1 MARRPRS
8 VAKPPSKAP
17 AKPPSKPGSHA
28 PRTSRSRSAPP
39 RRPLSIV
46 LGLLALLSALGA
58 LGVFGY
64 LRAPHHGRGRAL
76 RITFAEGADSAAI
89 THALWSAGV
98 IDHPW
103 LFHLLAAATGAAD
116 RAHRGTVALRDDLTP
131 WAVLRTLN
139 RGAAGV
145 IRVTIPEGYTR
156 FDIARRLESVGV
168 CTASDFIAH
177 TEDPALLQRYGLSD
191 SLEGY
196 LFPETYDLPPDSPA
210 GLVVERMVAEF
221 SRRLRDLKSRHPE
234 GVLRAAS
241 LASGDEGPA
250 PPAPGGFD
258 RADRL
263 IVTLASLVERETGS
277 PDDRAHIASV
287 FWNRLRLPDF
297 RPRLL
302 QSDPTVVYGCT
313 VMAARGAPLASCD
326 HGDGGVRRG
335 ITGAML
341 MDRANPYNTYQHEG
355 VPPGAIANPG
365 ALAIAAVLAPTGD
378 QDLYFVAMGDG
389 RSAFAPSLEEHR
401 RNVQRYLHR
410 GDAGTLSP

>member
-1 MARRPRS
+1 MAGRPRS
-8 VAKPPSKAP
+8 VAKPRAKAP
-17 AKPPSKPGSHA
+17 AKPPTKPAPQA
-28 PRTSRSRSAPP
+28 PRRAHSRGAPP
-39 RRPLSIV
+39 RRPLRIA
-46 LGLLALLSALGA
+46 LGVLALLLSLAA
-58 LGVFGY
+58 LGVFVY
-64 LRAPHHGRGRAL
+64 LRTPHHGRGRAL

-89 THALWSAGV
+89 THALWAAGV

-103 LFHLLAAATGAAD
+103 LFHVLAAATGSAN

-139 RGAAGV
+139 RGVAGV

-156 FDIARRLESVGV
+156 FDIARRLEAVGV
-168 CTASDFIAH
+168 CRSSDFIAH
-177 TEDPALLQRYGLSD
+177 TEDPALLQRYGLSG

-210 GLVVERMVAEF
+210 GPVVERMVAEF
-221 SRRLRDLKSRHPE
+221 SRRLRDLKARHPE

-241 LASGDEGPA
+241 LASTDEGPVTA
-250 PPAPGGFD
+250 APGGFD

-263 IVTLASLVERETGS
+263 IVTLASMVERETGS
-277 PDDRAHIASV
+277 PGDRAHIASV

-326 HGDGGVRRG
+326 RGDGGVRRG

-355 VPPGAIANPG
+355 VPPGPIANPG
-365 ALAIAAVLAPTGD
+365 ALALGAVLAPTGD

-389 RSAFAPSLEEHR
+389 RSAFAPTLEEHR

-410 GDAGTLSP
+410 GDAGALSP